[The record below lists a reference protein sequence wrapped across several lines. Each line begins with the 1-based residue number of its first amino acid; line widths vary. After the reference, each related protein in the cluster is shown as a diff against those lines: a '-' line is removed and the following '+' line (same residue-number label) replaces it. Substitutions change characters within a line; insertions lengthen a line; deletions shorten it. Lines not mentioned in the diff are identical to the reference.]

1 MLTPEMKV
9 ARLQACQ
16 QNLLCLESEGDEFLH
31 NIVTADETWVH
42 HYQPETKRQSME
54 YRHPGSPTRRKF
66 KTQAS
71 MGKLMATVFWDVSG
85 VIHVDFLEPG
95 STINADRYIQTLKD
109 LKKRLGRVRT
119 NKKIVLHHDNAR
131 PHTARATVEAINT
144 LGFSLLPHPPY
155 SPDLAPC
162 DFHLFPKL
170 KDYLRGVHFN
180 SNEELERSVRRWI
193 RAQSSDFFLD
203 GFRQLVHRWKKCV
216 DTAGD
221 YVEK

>member
-1 MLTPEMKV
+1 
-9 ARLQACQ
+9 
-16 QNLLCLESEGDEFLH
+16 
-31 NIVTADETWVH
+31 
-42 HYQPETKRQSME
+42 
-54 YRHPGSPTRRKF
+54 
-66 KTQAS
+66 
-71 MGKLMATVFWDVSG
+71 MATVFWDVNG

-119 NKKIVLHHDNAR
+119 NKTIVLHHDNAR

-144 LGFSLLPHPPY
+144 LGFCLLPHPPY

-170 KDYLRGVHFN
+170 KEYLRGVLFK
-180 SNEELERSVRRWI
+180 SNEELERPVRSWI
-193 RAQSSDFFLD
+193 RAQRSDFFLD

-216 DTAGD
+216 NTAGD